1 MTIAAGAPHDRAD
14 ALFRVGRA
22 YAMTADR
29 RVYQAV
35 AVKDGRIAAVGRSR
49 DELDSLVGSGTAVI
63 DDPELVLYPAFHD
76 THNHQ
81 LLAARDLDYVSLE
94 QARSIDELVQALR
107 EAAERL
113 PAGEWIISSRCWH
126 ETHLREGRLPTAREL
141 DVASAGHP
149 VFVPRGGHVGVAN
162 SAALRLAGITAT
174 SADPASGTVI
184 RLPDRTPTGVLIEPG
199 ALDPVLRVLP
209 PVTEAQQADLLAR
222 QCRLYNRHGI
232 GVVRDPGL
240 MPDEVAIYQAV
251 LDRGELTTRTRLMF
265 WVRPQATVA
274 DTLAYV
280 DSLPTPG
287 SLGGDGLGIWGLKF
301 GMDGGVEGGYLCQP
315 YANNPDFRGHA
326 FWAADDFEQVVEHAV
341 GRGWRVGCHAV
352 GDCAVRRVLDAYE
365 QVARRHPGLPP
376 GTLVIE
382 HAFLADAQ
390 DRARAVRLGVG
401 ITVQHPL
408 LYSLGGNLVRYW
420 GPDRASQV
428 MPVRA
433 WVDEGALITA
443 GSDCNVSFFDPLLSI
458 WGLVTRGTRT
468 VGVQG
473 PEYRVDVYTAIRLY
487 TEAGGR
493 LLREERSVGILAPG
507 AFADV
512 VGFRGDLLDCPVDD
526 LPSRQPVLTLV
537 GGRPAHDP
545 EGLCRMNGETHHDRA
560 LRPEPERARSGTV
573 LAEAGVSAETR
584 G

>member
-1 MTIAAGAPHDRAD
+1 MPAEAV
-14 ALFRVGRA
+14 FRVGRA
-22 YAMTADR
+22 YGMTADR
-29 RVYQAV
+29 SVYQAV
-35 AVKDGRIAAVGRSR
+35 AVEDGRITAVGTAR
-49 DELDSLVGSGTAVI
+49 DELDSFIGPGTAVI
-63 DDPELVLYPAFHD
+63 DDPELVLYPAFAD

-94 QARSIDELVQALR
+94 QARSLDELVQALR
-107 EAAERL
+107 EAAART

-141 DVASAGHP
+141 DAASGEHP
-149 VFVPRGGHVGVAN
+149 IFVQRGGHVGVAN
-162 SAALRLAGITAT
+162 SAALRMAGLTAT
-174 SADPASGTVI
+174 SADPPSGTVV
-184 RLPDRTPTGVLIEPG
+184 RLGDGTPAGVLIEAG
-199 ALDPVLRVLP
+199 ALDPVRRLLP

-222 QCRLYNRHGI
+222 QCRLYNQRGI

-240 MPDEVAIYQAV
+240 VPNEVTVYQAV
-251 LDRGELTTRTRLMF
+251 ADRGELTTRTRLMF
-265 WVRPQATVA
+265 WVMPQATVA

-280 DSLPTPG
+280 DSLPAPG
-287 SLGGDGLGIWGLKF
+287 SVSTGSAGDGGLGIWGLKM
-301 GMDGGVEGGYLCQP
+301 GMDGGVEGGFLCQP

-326 FWAADDFEQVVEHAV
+326 FWEPDDFEQVVEHAV
-341 GRGWRVGCHAV
+341 GRGWRIGCHAV

-365 QVARRHPGLPP
+365 RVASRHPDLPP

-390 DRARAVRLGVG
+390 ARARAVRLGIG

-420 GPDRASQV
+420 GEERASQV

-433 WVDEGALITA
+433 WVDEGALIAA

-473 PEYRVDVYTAIRLY
+473 PQSRVDTYTAIWLY
-487 TEAGGR
+487 TAAGGR
-493 LLREERSVGILAPG
+493 LLREDDSVGILAPG
-507 AFADV
+507 AFADI
-512 VGFRGDLLDCPVDD
+512 VGFRADLLDGPVDD
-526 LPSRQPVLTLV
+526 LPSRQPALTVV
-537 GGRPAHDP
+537 GGRAVHDP
-545 EGLCRMNGETHHDRA
+545 DGLFGA
-560 LRPEPERARSGTV
+560 A
-573 LAEAGVSAETR
+573 
-584 G
+584 

>member
-1 MTIAAGAPHDRAD
+1 MTVAD
-14 ALFRVGRA
+14 VVFRVGRA

-29 RVYQAV
+29 GVYQAV
-35 AVKDGRIAAVGRSR
+35 AVTGGRIAAVGQGR
-49 DELDSLVGSGTAVI
+49 DELDSLIGPGTAVV

-94 QARSIDELVQALR
+94 QARSLDEVVQALR
-107 EAAERL
+107 AVAART
-113 PAGEWIISSRCWH
+113 PPGQWIISSRCWH

-141 DVASAGHP
+141 DAATADHP
-149 VFVPRGGHVGVAN
+149 VFVQRGGHVGVAN
-162 SAALRLAGITAT
+162 SAALRLAGITAAAT
-174 SADPASGTVI
+174 DPSSGTIV

-199 ALDPVLRVLP
+199 ALDPVRLLLP
-209 PVTEAQQADLLAR
+209 AVTGAQQADLLAR
-222 QCRLYNRHGI
+222 QCRLYNRRGI

-240 MPDEVAIYQAV
+240 MPDEVAVYQTVA
-251 LDRGELTTRTRLMF
+251 DRGELTTRTRLMF
-265 WVRPQATVA
+265 WVIPQPTVA

-280 DSLPTPG
+280 DSLPAPG
-287 SLGGDGLGIWGLKF
+287 SLAADGLGIWGLKL
-301 GMDGGVEGGYLCQP
+301 GMDGGVEGGFLGQP
-315 YANNPDFRGHA
+315 YANNPAFRGHA
-326 FWAADDFEQVVEHAV
+326 FWPPDDFEQVVSYAV

-352 GDCAVRRVLDAYE
+352 GDGAVGRVLDAYE
-365 QVARRHPGLPP
+365 VVARRHPGLRP

-382 HAFLADAQ
+382 HAFLADAGQ
-390 DRARAVRLGVG
+390 RARAVRLGVG

-420 GPDRASQV
+420 GPERASQV

-433 WVDEGALITA
+433 WVDEGALIAA

-473 PEYRVDVYTAIRLY
+473 PEYRVDTYTALRLY

-493 LLREERSVGILAPG
+493 LLREERVGVLAPG
-507 AFADV
+507 AFGDV
-512 VGFRGDLLDCPVDD
+512 VAFRGDLLDCPVDD
-526 LPSRQPVLTLV
+526 LPSQEPVLTLV
-537 GGRPAHDP
+537 GGRAVHDP
-545 EGLCRMNGETHHDRA
+545 EGLV
-560 LRPEPERARSGTV
+560 P
-573 LAEAGVSAETR
+573 AE
-584 G
+584 

>member
-1 MTIAAGAPHDRAD
+1 MADNAGMTIADVV
-14 ALFRVGRA
+14 FRVGRA
-22 YAMTADR
+22 YPMTADR
-29 RVYQAV
+29 AVYQAV
-35 AVKDGRIAAVGRSR
+35 GVKDGRIAAVGRSR
-49 DELDSLVGSGTAVI
+49 DELDSLIGPGTAVI

-81 LLAARDLDYVSLE
+81 LLAACDLDYVPLE
-94 QARSIDELVQALR
+94 QARSMDELVQALR
-107 EAAERL
+107 EAADRT

-141 DVASAGHP
+141 DAASAGHP
-149 VFVPRGGHVGVAN
+149 VFVQRGGHVGVAN
-162 SAALRLAGITAT
+162 SRALELAGITAA
-174 SADPASGTVI
+174 SADPASGTVV
-184 RLPDRTPTGVLIEPG
+184 RLGDRTPTGVLIEPG
-199 ALDPVLRVLP
+199 ALDPVRRLLP
-209 PVTEAQQADLLAR
+209 PVTEAQQAELLAR
-222 QCRLYNRHGI
+222 QCRLYNQRGI
-232 GVVRDPGL
+232 GVVREPGV
-240 MPDEVAIYQAV
+240 MPSEVAVYQAV
-251 LDRGELTTRTRLMF
+251 LDGGELTTRTRLMF

-274 DTLAYV
+274 DTLAYI
-280 DSLPTPG
+280 DSLPAPG
-287 SLGGDGLGIWGLKF
+287 SVSSDGLGIWGLKL
-301 GMDGGVEGGYLCQP
+301 GMDGGVEGGFLCQP

-326 FWAADDFEQVVEHAV
+326 FWAADDFEQVVDHAV
-341 GRGWRVGCHAV
+341 GRGWRIGCHAV

-365 QVARRHPGLPP
+365 HVTRRHPGLPP

-382 HAFLADAQ
+382 HAFLADAA

-433 WVDEGALITA
+433 WVDEGALIAA

-473 PEYRVDVYTAIRLY
+473 PEYRVDTYTALRLY

-493 LLREERSVGILAPG
+493 LLGEERSVGILAPG

-512 VGFRGDLLDCPVDD
+512 VGFRGDLLDGPVDD

-537 GGRPAHDP
+537 GGRPVYDP
-545 EGLCRMNGETHHDRA
+545 EGLV
-560 LRPEPERARSGTV
+560 P
-573 LAEAGVSAETR
+573 AG
-584 G
+584 